1 MKTVR
6 KLQLSCIPSLLL
18 VGLMSVLL
26 TAHPAHASTPAS
38 NWSSWGY
45 NAANT
50 RYNPNETILNNGNV
64 GNLVQHWTFTDWN
77 QSTVGSEPAV
87 VNSVVYFG
95 TDDDNFYAVHTKTG
109 TVLWKYTTG
118 GAINSS
124 PTVANGVVYFGSD
137 DDNIYALSAKTGTV
151 LWTYTTG
158 GAVDHSP
165 VIGNGTVYIS
175 SGDGNVYAL
184 NATTGVPVWR
194 YALLQVMQSS
204 PSLYLVNKKV
214 YLVGQT
220 QVVALSAKTGR
231 VSWSQTVLPGIT
243 YSSPAVVNGVVY
255 SWSLA
260 GSGNGTLYA
269 FNAETGALNWSYNS
283 AWFAGSPAIANG
295 TLYCYFN
302 GDINAL
308 NATTGAILWGVPA
321 AWDLQTSPAV
331 ANGVVYFVNATG
343 SLEATDASSGASL
356 WMSQSL
362 NSVTTGLTIASGQL
376 FAGDA
381 DGSLYAFHLP
391 I

>member
-1 MKTVR
+1 M
-6 KLQLSCIPSLLL
+6 LSN
-18 VGLMSVLL
+18 V
-26 TAHPAHASTPAS
+26 
-38 NWSSWGY
+38 
-45 NAANT
+45 
-50 RYNPNETILNNGNV
+50 NV
-64 GNLVQHWTFTDWN
+64 GNLVQNWAFTDSN
-77 QSTVGSEPAV
+77 QSSVGSEPVV
-87 VNSVVYFG
+87 VNNVVYFG
-95 TDDDNFYAVHTKTG
+95 TDDHNFYAVSVKTG

-137 DDNIYALSAKTGTV
+137 DDNIYALNAKTGSV
-151 LWTYTTG
+151 LWTYMTG

-175 SGDGNVYAL
+175 SEDGNVYAL
-184 NATTGVPVWR
+184 NVTTGVPFWK

-220 QVVALSAKTGR
+220 QVVALSAITGN

-260 GSGNGTLYA
+260 GSGSGTLYA
-269 FNAETGALNWSYNS
+269 FNAQTGALNWSYNS

-308 NATTGAILWGVPA
+308 NATTGALLWGVPA
-321 AWDLQTSPAV
+321 AWDLYTSPAV
-331 ANGVVYFVNATG
+331 ANGVVYFVNNTG
-343 SLEATDASSGASL
+343 SLAAIDASSGATL
-356 WMSQSL
+356 WASQSF
-362 NSVTTGLTIASGQL
+362 NTFTTGLTIASGQL
-376 FAGDA
+376 FAGNA
-381 DGSLYAFHLP
+381 GGSLYAFHLP
-391 I
+391 T